1 MSASPIAVVVF
12 LVIGYL
18 LFESQLTDPRI
29 ITIYFLAFV
38 PIWIGFEC
46 LFDFVRFRRKK

>member
-1 MSASPIAVVVF
+1 MSVSPIAVVVF

-38 PIWIGFEC
+38 PIWIGLEC
-46 LFDFVRFRRKK
+46 LFDFVRFRGRK